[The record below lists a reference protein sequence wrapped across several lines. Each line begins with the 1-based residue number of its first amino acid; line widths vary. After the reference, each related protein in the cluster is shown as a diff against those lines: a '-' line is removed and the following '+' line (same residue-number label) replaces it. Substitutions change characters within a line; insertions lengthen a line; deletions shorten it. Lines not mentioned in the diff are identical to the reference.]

1 MRILV
6 VHYGTFESNSA
17 IQTFHFANRLVDRG
31 FEVAVCGRAPEL
43 VHGVGEPRFE
53 CLDYR
58 ALAGRVSDYRRR
70 GGETV
75 IHAWT
80 PRERVRR
87 ATVAAA
93 ERLGAA
99 YVVHLEDNEEHLA
112 GAVEGREF
120 AELRSAPI
128 EEQDSIAGL
137 EYAHPT
143 HYPKFMRGAAGV
155 TVITE
160 ELNEFNFGRV
170 PHHLMRPGV
179 DAERFGPHVE
189 PAAEREQ
196 FGVARDEF
204 LLVYQGAM
212 HYANQRE
219 MFSLYLAVSL
229 LQRRGRPV
237 KLLRLGENWTHG
249 VDPSFGA
256 LRDRGVIELGA
267 VPWREV
273 PGYLALAD
281 AFVQPGAPDEFNRY
295 RLPSKLPEFLAMG
308 RPVVLPRCNIGA
320 DLVDG
325 EDALL
330 LDRGD
335 GVEIADRVDSLI
347 ADPDLARR
355 LGRGAREFALH
366 SLDWDE
372 NTDRL
377 AAFYR
382 RIAAHGAPRGDTM
395 MEQGRSPGGRM

>member
-1 MRILV
+1 MRILF

-17 IQTFHFANRLVDRG
+17 IQNFHFANRLVDRG

-43 VHGVGEPRFE
+43 VERVGDPRFE

-58 ALAGRVSDYRRR
+58 ALAAKLAEFRRR
-70 GGETV
+70 PRETV

-87 ATVAAA
+87 ATAAAA
-93 ERLGAA
+93 ERLGAP
-99 YVVHLEDNEEHLA
+99 YLVHLEDNEEHLA
-112 GAVEGREF
+112 GALEGREF
-120 AELRSAPI
+120 ARLRAAPI
-128 EEQDSIAGL
+128 DEQDKVAGL

-143 HYPKFMRGAAGV
+143 HYPEFMRGAAGV

-160 ELNEFNFGRV
+160 ELNEFNFARR

-179 DAERFGPHVE
+179 DPERFGPHVE
-189 PAAEREQ
+189 PVSERERL
-196 FGVARDEF
+196 GVRRDEF

-229 LQRRGRPV
+229 LQRRGHPV
-237 KLLRLGENWTHG
+237 RLLRLGENWTHG
-249 VDPSFGA
+249 IDPSFGA
-256 LRDRGVIELGA
+256 LRDRGAIELGA
-267 VPWREV
+267 VPWREI

-281 AFVQPGAPDEFNRY
+281 AFVQPGAPNEFNRY

-320 DLVDG
+320 DLTDG
-325 EDALL
+325 DNALL

-335 GVEIADRVDSLI
+335 GAEIADRVESVI
-347 ADPDLARR
+347 ADPELARR
-355 LGRGAREFALH
+355 LGRGAREFALRN
-366 SLDWDE
+366 LDWDE

-377 AAFYR
+377 ARFYR
-382 RIAAHGAPRGDTM
+382 RMA
-395 MEQGRSPGGRM
+395 RSAQEGER

>member
-1 MRILV
+1 MRILF

-17 IQTFHFANRLVDRG
+17 IQNFHFANRLVDRG

-43 VHGVGEPRFE
+43 VERVGDPRFE

-58 ALAGRVSDYRRR
+58 ALAAKLAEFRRR
-70 GGETV
+70 PRETV

-87 ATVAAA
+87 ATAAAA
-93 ERLGAA
+93 ERLGAP
-99 YVVHLEDNEEHLA
+99 YLVHLEDNEEHLA
-112 GAVEGREF
+112 GALEGREF
-120 AELRSAPI
+120 ARLRAAPI
-128 EEQDSIAGL
+128 DEQDKVAGL

-143 HYPKFMRGAAGV
+143 HYPEFMRGAAGV
-155 TVITE
+155 TLITE
-160 ELNEFNFGRV
+160 ELNEFNFARR

-179 DAERFGPHVE
+179 DPERFGPHVE
-189 PAAEREQ
+189 PVSERERL
-196 FGVARDEF
+196 GVRRDEF

-229 LQRRGRPV
+229 LQRRGHPV
-237 KLLRLGENWTHG
+237 RLLRLGENWTHG
-249 VDPSFGA
+249 IDPSFGA
-256 LRDRGVIELGA
+256 LRDRGAIELGA
-267 VPWREV
+267 VPWREI

-281 AFVQPGAPDEFNRY
+281 AFVQPGAPNEFNRY

-320 DLVDG
+320 DLTDG
-325 EDALL
+325 DNALL

-335 GVEIADRVDSLI
+335 GAEIADRVESVI
-347 ADPDLARR
+347 ADPELARR
-355 LGRGAREFALH
+355 LGRGAREFALRN
-366 SLDWDE
+366 LDWDE

-377 AAFYR
+377 ARFYR
-382 RIAAHGAPRGDTM
+382 RMA
-395 MEQGRSPGGRM
+395 RSAQEGER

>member
-1 MRILV
+1 MRILF

-17 IQTFHFANRLVDRG
+17 IQNFHFANRLVDRG

-43 VHGVGEPRFE
+43 VERVGDPRFE

-58 ALAGRVSDYRRR
+58 ALAAKLAEFRRR
-70 GGETV
+70 PRETV

-87 ATVAAA
+87 ATAAAA
-93 ERLGAA
+93 ERLGAP
-99 YVVHLEDNEEHLA
+99 YLVHLEDNEEHLA
-112 GAVEGREF
+112 GALEGREF
-120 AELRSAPI
+120 ARLRAAPI
-128 EEQDSIAGL
+128 DEQDKVAGL

-143 HYPKFMRGAAGV
+143 HYPEFMRGAAGV
-155 TVITE
+155 TLITE
-160 ELNEFNFGRV
+160 ELNEFNFARR

-179 DAERFGPHVE
+179 DPERFGPHVE
-189 PAAEREQ
+189 PVSERERL
-196 FGVARDEF
+196 GVRRDEF

-229 LQRRGRPV
+229 LQRRGHPV
-237 KLLRLGENWTHG
+237 RLLRLGENWTHG
-249 VDPSFGA
+249 IDPSFGA
-256 LRDRGVIELGA
+256 LRDRGAIELGA
-267 VPWREV
+267 VPWREI

-281 AFVQPGAPDEFNRY
+281 AFVQPGAPNEFNRY

-320 DLVDG
+320 DLTDG
-325 EDALL
+325 DNALL

-335 GVEIADRVDSLI
+335 GAEIADRVESVI

-355 LGRGAREFALH
+355 LGRGAREFALRN
-366 SLDWDE
+366 LDWDE

-377 AAFYR
+377 ARFYR
-382 RIAAHGAPRGDTM
+382 RMA
-395 MEQGRSPGGRM
+395 RSAQEGER

>member
-1 MRILV
+1 MRILF

-17 IQTFHFANRLVDRG
+17 IQTFHFANRLVERG

-43 VHGVGEPRFE
+43 VEGVGEPRFE

-58 ALAGRVSDYRRR
+58 ELPGRVAEFRRR
-70 GGETV
+70 PRETV

-87 ATVAAA
+87 ATVTAA
-93 ERLGAA
+93 ERLDAP

-112 GAVEGREF
+112 GALDGREF
-120 AELRSAPI
+120 AQLRAAPI
-128 EEQDSIAGL
+128 AEQDRVVGL
-137 EYAHPT
+137 EYAHPI
-143 HYPKFMRGAAGV
+143 HYPDFMRGAAGV

-160 ELNEFNFGRV
+160 ELNEFNFGRR
-170 PHHLMRPGV
+170 PQHLMRPGV

-189 PAAEREQ
+189 PAAARERL
-196 FGVARDEF
+196 GVAPDEF

-229 LQRRGRPV
+229 LQRRGHPV
-237 KLLRLGENWTHG
+237 RLLRLGENWTHG
-249 VDPSFGA
+249 IDPSFGA
-256 LRDRGVIELGA
+256 LRDRGVVELGA
-267 VPWREV
+267 VPWREI
-273 PGYLALAD
+273 PGYLVLAD

-320 DLVDG
+320 DLSDG
-325 EDALL
+325 ENALL

-335 GVEIADRVDSLI
+335 GAEIADRVESVI
-347 ADPDLARR
+347 RDPDLARR
-355 LGRGAREFALH
+355 LGEGAREFALH
-366 SLDWDE
+366 SLDWGD
-372 NTDRL
+372 NTDTL
-377 AAFYR
+377 ADFYR
-382 RIAAHGAPRGDTM
+382 RIVGSAQEVQR
-395 MEQGRSPGGRM
+395 

>member
-1 MRILV
+1 MRILF

-43 VHGVGEPRFE
+43 IEGVGEPSFE
-53 CLDYR
+53 ALDYR
-58 ALAGRVSDYRRR
+58 ALAATVSEYRRR
-70 GGETV
+70 GGATV
-75 IHAWT
+75 VHAWT

-87 ATVAAA
+87 AALAAA
-93 ERLGAA
+93 KRLGAP

-112 GAVEGREF
+112 GAVEGRAF
-120 AELRSAPI
+120 DELRAAPI
-128 EEQDSIAGL
+128 EEQDRVAGL

-143 HYPKFMRGAAGV
+143 HYPEFMRGAAGL

-160 ELNEFNFGRV
+160 ELNEFNFAHV

-189 PAAEREQ
+189 PAGERER
-196 FGVARDEF
+196 FGVGSDEF

-229 LQRRGRPV
+229 LQRRGHAVR
-237 KLLRLGENWTHG
+237 LLRLGEDWTHG
-249 VDPSFGA
+249 IDPSFGA

-267 VPWREV
+267 VPWRDV
-273 PGYLALAD
+273 PAYLALAD

-325 EDALL
+325 SDALL
-330 LDRGD
+330 LDTGD
-335 GVEIADRVDSLI
+335 GAEIADRVEALI
-347 ADPDLARR
+347 DDPGLTRR
-355 LGRGAREFALH
+355 LGHRAREFALRN
-366 SLDWDE
+366 LDWDA
-372 NTDRL
+372 NTDTL

-382 RIAAHGAPRGDTM
+382 RMAATAHPRDT
-395 MEQGRSPGGRM
+395 R